1 MLCLGFAFLLSLWSL
16 VHRVWYKVIS
26 HTIGS
31 EDIRAGWSREGKQ
44 VRCTASSGEVADDKQ
59 QIEWNVE
66 CGIAM
71 QCFLFRWT
79 FKHKLCEQKIRKIIF
94 DLHRC
99 SQVVAMQFWKQR
111 DLYNIEGGNLECKSL
126 SKLKSTENKRKK
138 SGKRN

>member
-71 QCFLFRWT
+71 QCFLF
-79 FKHKLCEQKIRKIIF
+79 C
-94 DLHRC
+94 
-99 SQVVAMQFWKQR
+99 
-111 DLYNIEGGNLECKSL
+111 
-126 SKLKSTENKRKK
+126 
-138 SGKRN
+138 